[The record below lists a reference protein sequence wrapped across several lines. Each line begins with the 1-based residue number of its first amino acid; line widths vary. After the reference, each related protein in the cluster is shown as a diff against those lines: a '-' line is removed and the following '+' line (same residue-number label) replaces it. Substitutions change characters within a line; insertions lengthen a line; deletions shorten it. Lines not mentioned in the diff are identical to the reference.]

1 MRNPLNLNHT
11 PLRLILLVPFLL
23 QIFLAVGLTGYLS
36 LLSGQKAVNELAN
49 RLQTEVGDRVTQHL
63 DSYLET
69 PNAINEV
76 NMQAIRIGLMQL
88 NDFEKAGKFFWQ
100 QMRSFPVG
108 YINFGGTDGLF
119 LGVERQDD
127 DSIHVVEDPSTVS
140 TRDHIYETDAQGN
153 RTKLIQ
159 ITEEGADHR
168 NEEWYT
174 DPLKLR
180 KPVWSQIY
188 QWEDKPEIL
197 SISSSYPVY
206 TQNGQPVGV
215 VGVDLILSQ
224 ISEKLRRLKLGAS
237 GKIFIM
243 EKDGLLVASSSQAPS
258 IKVAQQQA
266 SRIKA
271 VESEDPF
278 VRGAAQYLQTKFSD
292 YSQIQSAQN
301 FTYKLGQE
309 QQFVRIAPWR
319 DQMGLSWLVV
329 LTVPESDFTAQISAN
344 TRNTLVLCAVA
355 LAVAT
360 VLGIHTSQWISRP
373 IARMSKAAE
382 AIAMGQFD
390 QSVQAEGARELKTL
404 AFSFNRMAQ
413 QLRES
418 FTALAQTNTNLETQV
433 EERTAQFK
441 KAVRAAMKA
450 TGQSATAVQA
460 QEEAK
465 AEAAAAKRSQEQFF
479 ATLSQE
485 LRGPL
490 TSILGYANLLTHD
503 PDLSLAQAT
512 GAKTIHNSGTRLLA
526 LIDNLLDYAALSEHR
541 VELELTDIDLPAFL
555 REVCSPFEMLAHA
568 KNVLFQVDID
578 PTLPSI
584 VIADG
589 KRLRQVLLNLLDNA
603 VKFTDQGSI
612 QFKVSTSDQRTES
625 AEIDSEHSAEFL
637 PTQQIRFQIMDTGI
651 GISSVQLN
659 HLFEPLQAVDNF
671 SEAPRGGKRLGLT
684 ISQKIIEL
692 MGGDLQV
699 HSQLDRGSN
708 VWFEIP
714 LAIVE
719 SAAKALPEISNPI
732 RGYIGKKRS
741 ILIVEDQPETAAY
754 LQRLLTP
761 LGFNVV
767 SAENGN
773 QGLTLTRQLQPDLIL
788 TNILMKGK
796 TGLRMTMEIR
806 EMLDIKQMPI
816 IALSASNL
824 ERIEEASLRAGC
836 TACLLEPIDEQ
847 RLFAL
852 LAEHL
857 ALQWIYLDRATV

>member
-36 LLSGQKAVNELAN
+36 LRSGQKAVNELAS

-69 PNAINEV
+69 PNAINEI

-88 NDFEKAGKFFWQ
+88 NDFDKAGKFFWQ

-127 DSIHVVEDPSTVS
+127 GSIHVVEDPSTVS
-140 TRDHIYETDAQGN
+140 TRDHIYETDTQGN

-206 TQNGQPVGV
+206 SQNGQPVGV

-224 ISEKLRRLKLGAS
+224 ISEKLRRIKLGAS

-243 EKDGLLVASSSQAPS
+243 EKDGLLVASSSQSPS
-258 IKVAQQQA
+258 IKVSQQQA

-278 VRGAAQYLQTKFSD
+278 VRGAAQYLQTKFRD
-292 YSQIQSAQN
+292 YSQIQSPQN
-301 FTYKLGQE
+301 FTFKLGQE
-309 QQFVRIAPWR
+309 QQFVRITPWR
-319 DQMGLSWLVV
+319 DQLGLNWLVV

-344 TRNTLVLCAVA
+344 TRNTLVLCAIA

-360 VLGIHTSQWISRP
+360 VLGIYTSQWISRP
-373 IARMSKAAE
+373 IARLSKAAE
-382 AIAMGQFD
+382 AIAMGQFG
-390 QSVQAEGARELKTL
+390 QSVQVEGAKELKTL

-418 FTALAQTNTNLETQV
+418 FTALAQNNTNLETQV

-450 TGQSATAVQA
+450 TGQSATALQA

-541 VELELTDIDLPAFL
+541 IELELTDIDLPDFL
-555 REVCSPFEMLAHA
+555 REVCSPFEMLARA

-578 PTLPSI
+578 HTLPRI

-612 QFKVSTSDQRTES
+612 RFKVSTSDQRIES

-637 PTQQIRFQIMDTGI
+637 PTKQICFQIIDTGI
-651 GISSVQLN
+651 GISSDQLN
-659 HLFEPLQAVDNF
+659 NIFEPLQEVDDF
-671 SEAPRGGKRLGLT
+671 SEAPRGGKRLGLAT
-684 ISQKIIEL
+684 SQKIIEL
-692 MGGDLQV
+692 MGGNLRV

-708 VWFEIP
+708 VWFKVP

-719 SAAKALPEISNPI
+719 STATPLLEIPNPI

-741 ILIVEDQPETAAY
+741 ILIVDDQPETTAY

-761 LGFNVV
+761 LGFKVI
-767 SAENGN
+767 SADDGN
-773 QGLTLTRQLQPDLIL
+773 QGLTLTRELQPDLIL

-796 TGLRMTMEIR
+796 TGLRMAMEIR
-806 EMLDIKQMPI
+806 EMLDIQQMPI

-857 ALQWIYLDRATV
+857 ALQWIYLENATV